1 MSRSML
7 CLQVPWRTFI
17 FSMIWLLA
25 VTNAS
30 GQGNPRILRFDSPVM
45 EIDTVRYD
53 GGPVTVRFECTNIS
67 DRKVSIVDVH
77 SQCGCAK
84 PSFSREPIAPG
95 AKGYVDVVL
104 DPSHLFAEQTRH
116 LTVIATNGDYRKF
129 NTITVHGYVERDVTE
144 EAVLY
149 PHELLPGLRSDMIAV
164 GMRLYRRGEV
174 SVKEFTIYN
183 SGSEPFRL
191 GWKSDFKNVKAELP
205 GLLEPGA
212 SAKVR
217 VSVST
222 AGMPSG
228 DYQETF
234 RIIANGVTSKDILL
248 KGAVK

>member
-17 FSMIWLLA
+17 FSMICLLA

-104 DPSHLFAEQTRH
+104 DPSHLFAGQTRH

-129 NTITVHGYVERDVTE
+129 NTI
-144 EAVLY
+144 
-149 PHELLPGLRSDMIAV
+149 MW
-164 GMRLYRRGEV
+164 
-174 SVKEFTIYN
+174 SV
-183 SGSEPFRL
+183 
-191 GWKSDFKNVKAELP
+191 
-205 GLLEPGA
+205 
-212 SAKVR
+212 
-217 VSVST
+217 
-222 AGMPSG
+222 M
-228 DYQETF
+228 
-234 RIIANGVTSKDILL
+234 
-248 KGAVK
+248 